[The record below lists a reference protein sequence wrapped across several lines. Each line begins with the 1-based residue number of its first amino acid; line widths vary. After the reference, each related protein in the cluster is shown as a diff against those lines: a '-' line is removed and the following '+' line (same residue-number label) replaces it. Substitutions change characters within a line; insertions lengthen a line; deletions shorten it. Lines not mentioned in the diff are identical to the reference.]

1 MSIQQH
7 VASQTLSGQKVLV
20 TGASGFIGSH
30 LCEQLIQGGA
40 IVHGISRVARAHG
53 QGNVQWWQG
62 DMSDIDTVRRMFSV
76 VRPDLIFHLASHVMG
91 APDIKNVIPT
101 FQNNLHT
108 TVNLLTVA
116 AETGCRRLIL
126 TGSLAEPELREGEAF
141 PSSPYAAAKWAS
153 SAYGRMF
160 NALYHVPVVLARVFM
175 VYGPAQRDLS
185 KLIPY
190 VSLSL
195 LTDEVPKISSG
206 ERLVDWIYVDDVVR
220 GFLSLATV
228 PNIEGQTMD
237 LGSGCLVSIRDIV
250 NRVHR
255 IVGTKISPAFG
266 ALPNRPLEP
275 TRIADVA
282 RTYSLIGWKPL
293 QTLDDGLEKAVSW
306 YRIHLGELAGPTR
319 LHAQYSS
326 VEPSAVNPVTSIAR

>member
-1 MSIQQH
+1 MSKQENF
-7 VASQTLSGQKVLV
+7 TRGTFSGEKVLV
-20 TGASGFIGSH
+20 TGASGFIGFH

-40 IVHGISRVARAHG
+40 SVHGISRAARAAR
-53 QGNVQWWQG
+53 QENVQWWQG
-62 DMSDIDTVRRMFSV
+62 DISDIDTVRRLFRV
-76 VRPDLIFHLASHVMG
+76 VKPDLIFHLASHVMG
-91 APDIKNVIPT
+91 APNIENVLPT
-101 FQNNLHT
+101 FHSNLQT

-116 AETGCRRLIL
+116 AEMGCRRLVL
-126 TGSLAEPELREGEAF
+126 TGSLAEPDLREGETF

-195 LTDEVPKISSG
+195 LTDKVPKISSG

-228 PNIEGQTMD
+228 PDIEGQTID
-237 LGSGCLVSIRDIV
+237 LGSGSLVSIRDIV

-282 RTYSLIGWKPL
+282 GTYSQIGWKPV
-293 QTLDDGLEKAVSW
+293 QPLDEGLEKAVSW
-306 YRIHLGELAGPTR
+306 YRIHLSELTGPMSPDPR
-319 LHAQYSS
+319 HSS
-326 VEPSAVNPVTSIAR
+326 VEPSAANPVSSIAT